1 MIPTVQIMDKS
12 DNHSQ
17 GPPVNATVL
26 ERLVWY
32 QNRGDHTS
40 ALILSR
46 ICDKLEDEAE
56 WGIEFPSNSSDH

>member
-1 MIPTVQIMDKS
+1 MIPMLQIMNEN
-12 DNHSQ
+12 DNQSQ
-17 GPPVNATVL
+17 GPPANATVL

-56 WGIEFPSNSSDH
+56 WEIEFPGHS

>member
-1 MIPTVQIMDKS
+1 MILIVHVMADR

-17 GPPVNATVL
+17 GPPVNSTVE

-32 QNRGDHTS
+32 YNRGDHTS

-46 ICDKLEDEAE
+46 VCDKLEDEAE
-56 WGIEFPSNSSDH
+56 WGIEFPGNS

>member
-1 MIPTVQIMDKS
+1 MMSTVNIMDEN
-12 DNHSQ
+12 DNQTQ
-17 GPPVNATVL
+17 GPPTNATVY

-46 ICDKLEDEAE
+46 ICDKLENEAE
-56 WGIEFPSNSSDH
+56 WEIEFPGNS

>member
-1 MIPTVQIMDKS
+1 MIPTVQFMDNS

-17 GPPVNATVL
+17 GPPVNATVE

-32 QNRGDHTS
+32 YNRGDHTS

-46 ICDKLEDEAE
+46 VCDKLEDEAE
-56 WGIEFPSNSSDH
+56 WGIEFPGNS

>member
-1 MIPTVQIMDKS
+1 MIPIVQLMDKS
-12 DNHSQ
+12 DNRSQ
-17 GPPVNATVL
+17 GPPVNATVE

-32 QNRGDHTS
+32 YNRGDHTS

-56 WGIEFPSNSSDH
+56 WDIEFPGSS